1 MKRCTMLMLMLLG
14 LGIASFPQV
23 ASAQSSPLI
32 GTRKLNVEKSKSEH
46 AKSTSARRQPGLG
59 GRGGPQPPSAQ
70 MEDAIER
77 QMQTNGC
84 SRRQAEAAY
93 LQGVRCVAPA
103 YQFD

>member
-1 MKRCTMLMLMLLG
+1 MKRRTMLMLMLLG

-46 AKSTSARRQPGLG
+46 GKSTSARRQAALG
-59 GRGGPQPPSAQ
+59 GREGPQPTSAQ

-77 QMQTNGC
+77 RMQTNGC
-84 SRRQAEAAY
+84 SRRQALAGYRFCGSLGAE
-93 LQGVRCVAPA
+93 
-103 YQFD
+103 